1 MAIALYMDENVPR
14 QILLGLRL
22 RGVDVISVQEDQRSG
37 DPDPLVLARAN
48 ELQRVL
54 FTRDDFLEIANQ
66 LLQEGTNFIGIIYA
80 AQQIASIGVCVRD
93 LEIIAKVSD
102 LEDFT
107 NHIQYLPLELR
118 GTVP

>member
-22 RGVDVISVQEDQRSG
+22 RGVDVLSVQEDQRSG

-54 FTRDDFLEIANQ
+54 FTRDDDFLAIANQ
-66 LLQEGTNFIGIIYA
+66 LLQEETKFIGIIYA
-80 AQQIASIGVCVRD
+80 AQQIVSIGVCVRD
-93 LEIIAKVSD
+93 LELIAKVSD

-107 NHIQYLPLELR
+107 NHIQYLPL
-118 GTVP
+118 

>member
-22 RGVDVISVQEDQRSG
+22 RGVDVLSVQEDQRSG
-37 DPDPLVLARAN
+37 DPEPQVLARAN
-48 ELQRVL
+48 KLQRVL
-54 FTRDDFLEIANQ
+54 FTRDDDFLAIANQ

-80 AQQIASIGVCVRD
+80 ARQIASIGVCVRD
-93 LEIIAKVSD
+93 LELIAKVSD

-107 NHIQYLPLELR
+107 NHIQYLPL
-118 GTVP
+118 

>member
-14 QILLGLRL
+14 QISLGLRL
-22 RGVDVISVQEDQRSG
+22 RGVDVLSVQEDRRSG
-37 DPDPLVLARAN
+37 DPDPMVLARAN

-54 FTRDDFLEIANQ
+54 FTRDDDFLAITNQ
-66 LLQEGTNFIGIIYA
+66 LLQEETNFIGIISA

-93 LEIIAKVSD
+93 LELIAKVSD

-107 NHIQYLPLELR
+107 NHIQYLPL
-118 GTVP
+118 

>member
-1 MAIALYMDENVPR
+1 MYFPFKK
-14 QILLGLRL
+14 
-22 RGVDVISVQEDQRSG
+22 ISDQG
-37 DPDPLVLARAN
+37 DPDPQVLARAN
-48 ELQRVL
+48 KLQRVL
-54 FTRDDFLEIANQ
+54 FTRDDDFLVIANQ

-107 NHIQYLPLELR
+107 NHIQYLPL
-118 GTVP
+118 